1 MTSSSRLKVYVQP
14 RASHTTIVG
23 LRYDSLHIRLSS
35 PPVDNAAN
43 EALVRLL
50 AARLGIARRNVRV
63 VAGARS
69 RHKVVEIDDVPA
81 DVALSALLAGDR
93 KER

>member
-1 MTSSSRLKVYVQP
+1 MTSSNRLKVYVQP

-23 LRYDSLHIRLSS
+23 LRDKCLHIRLTS

-63 VAGARS
+63 IAGARS

-81 DVALSALLAGDR
+81 EVALSRLLAGDR
-93 KER
+93 KGR